1 MHMLKGGARH
11 RLKVD
16 VSLYLHATEDEDK
29 VLDSLDRILGIG
41 RDEVVMDRTSG
52 HHGNPVI
59 IVRATLVDEEA
70 VEVLRELVAH
80 MDDVERERLNR
91 SLEDII
97 DERGRIY
104 IRLDK
109 QGLVL
114 GKVRIGRKDPVE
126 LVVSSG
132 VRKEEPAFR
141 LAEILGTAK
150 GKGDA
155 S

>member
-1 MHMLKGGARH
+1 MLKGGTRH

-29 VLDSLDRILGIG
+29 VVESLGRVLGIG
-41 RDEVVMDRTSG
+41 RDELVMDRTSG
-52 HHGNPVI
+52 HHGNPVV
-59 IVRATLVDEEA
+59 IVRATLVEEKA
-70 VEVLRELVAH
+70 MDVLRELVAR
-80 MDDVERERLNR
+80 MDEVERERLSR

-132 VRKEEPAFR
+132 FRKEEPALR
-141 LAEILGTAK
+141 LAEILGAAK
-150 GKGDA
+150 GEGVA
-155 S
+155 G

>member
-1 MHMLKGGARH
+1 MLKGSARH

-29 VLDSLDRILGIG
+29 VLASLCRILGIG
-41 RDEVVMDRTSG
+41 RDEMAMNRTSG

-59 IVRATLVDEEA
+59 IVRATLVEEKA
-70 VEVLRELVAH
+70 IEVLRELVAH

-109 QGLVL
+109 QGLVM
-114 GKVRIGRKDPVE
+114 GKVRMGRKDPVE

-132 VRKEEPAFR
+132 FRKEESILK
-141 LAEILGTAK
+141 LAEILSAAK
-150 GKGDA
+150 DK
-155 S
+155 